1 MTAIE
6 DLQLFAKGW
15 NIEVLSVKI
24 IRESKLDWTHP
35 RFLVEWLLDSDI
47 HMILCQG
54 IHCGMWG
61 IWKPLDCVREILR
74 LEFHPGFPAGI
85 NLRCPVFNGD
95 KYTYINAA
103 KECTIPSLKVPLS
116 LDMDD
121 VSIGVVADS
130 VDRYFIFVVCIY
142 NLHDSIKKY
151 NYN

>member
-24 IRESKLDWTHP
+24 IRESKLGWTHP

-74 LEFHPGFPAGI
+74 LDTDIWSYPFLKNVPQKMHPLFTPKF
-85 NLRCPVFNGD
+85 C
-95 KYTYINAA
+95 Y
-103 KECTIPSLKVPLS
+103 
-116 LDMDD
+116 
-121 VSIGVVADS
+121 
-130 VDRYFIFVVCIY
+130 
-142 NLHDSIKKY
+142 
-151 NYN
+151 